1 MPDLE
6 RKIAGWRQRMA
17 AGGIKTPAVLDEL
30 ESHLREEM
38 EQQVRA
44 GANPVRAFEAAVRRI
59 GRSDLLKAEF
69 AKIGGR
75 HELRPGRVVGIA
87 CGSFAVLFSL
97 WVAPWL
103 LTNPELSL
111 PQRIMG
117 FAAVAL
123 TLFSAASWRFSFK
136 YLPVIRSRRA
146 RTMAA
151 LLCGLATLAWFC
163 VFGNLLSSVIVPH
176 IFQDEDVT
184 GRIFVIGLSL
194 LWAMAL
200 AAIFGAIAYGLEEAA
215 HRRMGK
221 DNYV

>member
-1 MPDLE
+1 V
-6 RKIAGWRQRMA
+6 I
-17 AGGIKTPAVLDEL
+17 
-30 ESHLREEM
+30 
-38 EQQVRA
+38 
-44 GANPVRAFEAAVRRI
+44 
-59 GRSDLLKAEF
+59 
-69 AKIGGR
+69 
-75 HELRPGRVVGIA
+75 GIA

-123 TLFSAASWRFSFK
+123 TLFSAASWRFSYK

-146 RTMAA
+146 RTMAG
-151 LLCGLATLAWFC
+151 LLCGLATLVWFC
-163 VFGNLLSSVIVPH
+163 VFGNLLSSFIVPH
-176 IFQDEDVT
+176 VFLGKNATGQIFL
-184 GRIFVIGLSL
+184 IGLSL

-215 HRRMGK
+215 RRRTGK
-221 DNYV
+221 AIYV